1 MQHLC
6 SVAFLTGFCSCQT
19 FMSEI
24 SLGGNNAKVLHHGTQ
39 ESPTTN
45 LDFANGFCF
54 NNAFHTNNSFV
65 KFKMNWSLFTSC
77 VLCTSFCIH
86 DFHQAP
92 NRSHHILPSRQA
104 ENFGLMFRI
113 KNEHDVNFLVSF
125 RDGILRKWKDDGK
138 ANGIKFS
145 GIF

>member
-1 MQHLC
+1 MQHFC
-6 SVAFLTGFCSCQT
+6 SVAFLTGFCS
-19 FMSEI
+19 EI
-24 SLGGNNAKVLHHGTQ
+24 SLGGNKAKVLHHGTQ

-54 NNAFHTNNSFV
+54 NNAFHTNIAQLICQVQNE
-65 KFKMNWSLFTSC
+65 FKPFHF
-77 VLCTSFCIH
+77 LCTSFCIH

-113 KNEHDVNFLVSF
+113 KNEHDVDFLVSF
-125 RDGILRKWKDDGK
+125 RDGILRK
-138 ANGIKFS
+138 
-145 GIF
+145 